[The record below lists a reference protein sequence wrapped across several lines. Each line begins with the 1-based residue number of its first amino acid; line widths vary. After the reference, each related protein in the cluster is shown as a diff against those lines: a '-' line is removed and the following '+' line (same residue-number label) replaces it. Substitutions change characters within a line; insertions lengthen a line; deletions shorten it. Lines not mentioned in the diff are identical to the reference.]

1 MAITAAQVKE
11 LREMTGSGMMDCKKA
26 LTATDGDI
34 EKAIEWLREKGLAT
48 AQKKASRIA
57 AEGISMASISEDG
70 KKAVVVEVNSE
81 TDFVAQNEKFRS
93 YVKQV
98 ADQALDT
105 TAKTLEEF
113 MAQPSKADPSKTVEE
128 ANAAQIAVIGEN
140 LKIRRFQQIRE
151 DDGILGAYTHQ
162 NGKIVTIVDSVTD
175 VVNDEIREMGKN
187 IAMQVTSMRPQY
199 TSESEVSQ
207 EFKDHEIEILTKQVQ
222 EDPKMAGK
230 PEKVVLGAVQGRLKK
245 ELKEICLLDQIYV
258 KAEDGKQSV
267 AQYVQQVAKA
277 AGANASV
284 KGFIRYETGEGLE
297 KKQEDFA
304 AEVAAQMA
312 GN

>member
-1 MAITAAQVKE
+1 
-11 LREMTGSGMMDCKKA
+11 
-26 LTATDGDI
+26 
-34 EKAIEWLREKGLAT
+34 
-48 AQKKASRIA
+48 
-57 AEGISMASISEDG
+57 
-70 KKAVVVEVNSE
+70 
-81 TDFVAQNEKFRS
+81 
-93 YVKQV
+93 
-98 ADQALDT
+98 
-105 TAKTLEEF
+105 
-113 MAQPSKADPSKTVEE
+113 MAQPWNADPSKTVEE
-128 ANAAQIAVIGEN
+128 ALAAQIAVIGEN
-140 LKIRRFQQIRE
+140 LKIRRFQQISE
-151 DDGILGAYTHQ
+151 DNGMLVAYTHQ
-162 NGKIVTIVDSVTD
+162 NGKIVTIVDIVTD

-199 TSESEVSQ
+199 TSEAEVSQ

-267 AQYVQQVAKA
+267 AQYVQQASKA
-277 AGANASV
+277 AGANASI
-284 KGFIRYETGEGLE
+284 KGFIRFETGEGLE

>member
-26 LTATDGDI
+26 LTATEGNI
-34 EKAIEWLREKGLAT
+34 EKAVEWLREKGLAT

-57 AEGISMASISEDG
+57 AEGISMAEISADE

-81 TDFVAQNEKFRS
+81 TDFVAQNEKFRA

-98 ADQALDT
+98 AEQAIDT
-105 TAKTLEEF
+105 TAANLGEF
-113 MAQPSKADPSKTVEE
+113 MAQPWNADPSKTVEE
-128 ANAAQIAVIGEN
+128 ALAAQIAVIGEN
-140 LKIRRFQQIRE
+140 LKIRRFQQISE
-151 DDGILGAYTHQ
+151 DNGMLVAYTHQ
-162 NGKIVTIVDSVTD
+162 NGKIVTIVDIVTD

-199 TSESEVSQ
+199 TSEAEVSQ

-267 AQYVQQVAKA
+267 GAYVKEVAKA
-277 AGANASV
+277 NGANINV
-284 KGFIRYETGEGLE
+284 KSFVRYETGEGIE

-304 AEVAAQMA
+304 EEVAKQM
-312 GN
+312 GM